1 MPGPVSSADLDRS
14 SDLSPEPRPHRGR
27 HLPGYSSGDVRHR
40 PGPPG
45 PTTEPQLHQRR
56 PRPRSRS
63 RSKPGPRP
71 GPAGPDGRR
80 TGAPSSPSSTCSSST
95 GSCSTRRSNPD
106 LAARPAARTSSD
118 GEDRAEEG
126 AQRALVP
133 LPRPRRRRRLSS
145 SDASVA
151 SGPDEYTVYPDGR
164 ISYEREDRPP
174 YRRSRH
180 PRPRPRPRPRRAW
193 RRGARGEPYDDWED
207 PDPYWGRDR
216 YRGDGKEDV
225 DREKRRRRAREEG
238 KGLLIAALVFLA
250 GLILCSD

>member
-14 SDLSPEPRPHRGR
+14 TETSDTAQARPDQQRSRNSTSAVLG
-27 HLPGYSSGDVRHR
+27 PGPGPVPNPDPD
-40 PGPPG
+40 PGPPDQ
-45 PTTEPQLHQRR
+45 TAA
-56 PRPRSRS
+56 
-63 RSKPGPRP
+63 
-71 GPAGPDGRR
+71 GPAPLPRR
-80 TGAPSSPSSTCSSST
+80 
-95 GSCSTRRSNPD
+95 SCSTRRSNPD